1 MKSILFLLFLT
12 TIFSQP
18 YSDLVT
24 NLPDYPYKNEMYSG
38 YLTVSSTKSLHY
50 LYHTA
55 HQEGEH
61 LPLLIWFNGGPYCSS
76 LDGWGEENGPC
87 YLEGEKFV
95 KNPYSWN
102 KLANVLY
109 IESPAG
115 AGFSLINS
123 NVESEL
129 SMDDDI
135 AAHDNLIALIDFF
148 NKFPSLRDK
157 DLYISGESYAGIY
170 VPMLASEI
178 LHYNEKVS
186 DSHKIKLKGILV
198 GNGVTDWKYDTTPA
212 TLEFVFTHHLIGFE
226 LRKDY
231 LKYCLKEIDVEK
243 CNKCRKKI
251 SELINN
257 INVYDYLRDCEGLQ
271 NSNINPNSYYFNY
284 ARWAFPNSLLKSKN
298 KKFLEIIKDESKSNG
313 MIPCVDT
320 SNIEKYLN
328 RIDVKRALHVKETI
342 KWELCNME
350 GYERYRRLEKGSIY
364 TYPYLLNKIRILIYS
379 GDTDLA
385 VPFNGNQAWIKNLR
399 LPIISEWRSWR
410 AEDLNGNIDKENIAG
425 YRTIY
430 KGLTFVTVKG
440 TGHMVPQWKRKEAFH
455 MVKRFLADE
464 DL

>member
-1 MKSILFLLFLT
+1 
-12 TIFSQP
+12 
-18 YSDLVT
+18 
-24 NLPDYPYKNEMYSG
+24 MYSG

-148 NKFPSLRDK
+148 NKFPSLKDK
-157 DLYISGESYAGIY
+157 DFYISGESYAGIY
-170 VPMLASEI
+170 IPMLALEI
-178 LHYNEKVS
+178 LNYNNKVGDEK
-186 DSHKIKLKGILV
+186 KINLKGILI
-198 GNGVTDWKYDTTPA
+198 GNGVADWKYDTTPA
-212 TLEFVFTHHLIGFE
+212 MIDFAFTHHLYSFE
-226 LRKDY
+226 IRKEYIQVCFTEPD
-231 LKYCLKEIDVEK
+231 ETK
-243 CNKCRKKI
+243 CNKI
-251 SELINN
+251 INSIMDLLED
-257 INVYDYLRDCEGLQ
+257 INVYDMLQKCDGLKSDKYY
-271 NSNINPNSYYFNY
+271 NSNSYYFNY
-284 ARWAFPNSLLKSKN
+284 ARWAFPNKTLQSKPKYFLQLLEEEK
-298 KKFLEIIKDESKSNG
+298 ESV
-313 MIPCVDT
+313 PCIDS
-320 SNIEKYLN
+320 SNIERYFNKPE
-328 RIDVKRALHVKETI
+328 VKSALHVKSSI

-350 GYERYRRLEKGSIY
+350 AYNRYRMLPKGSIY
-364 TYPYLLNKIRILIYS
+364 AYPYLLDKIRILIYS
-379 GDTDLA
+379 GDTDMA
-385 VPFNGNQAWIKNLR
+385 VPFNGNQAWIRNLK
-399 LPIISEWRSWR
+399 LPIISDWKPWR
-410 AEDLNGNIDKENIAG
+410 AYDLDGNVDMENIAG

-430 KGLTFVTVKG
+430 QGLIFTTIKG
-440 TGHMVPQWKRKEAFH
+440 TGHMVPQWKRKEAFY
-455 MVKRFLADE
+455 MVKQFLNNE
-464 DL
+464 DF